1 MDKLYLKI
9 DSAQFMM
16 PSEKDII
23 KHITDFYPKD
33 PWIKPQLSF
42 DRNYRN
48 YYCFANSLII
58 KEIQIKL
65 SHMVI

>member
-23 KHITDFYPKD
+23 KHITDFYPR
-33 PWIKPQLSF
+33 IKPQLSF
-42 DRNYRN
+42 G
-48 YYCFANSLII
+48 
-58 KEIQIKL
+58 
-65 SHMVI
+65 